1 MVDDTAG
8 RPYGGDVIDL
18 HTHSSRSDGTDAP
31 ADLIAQA
38 AEAGLTT
45 IALTDHDTTVGWDEA
60 AAAARRH
67 GITLVRGAELSTRHN
82 RRSVHLLAY
91 LFDPD
96 HAELAEEMRRTR
108 EDRVPRLQ
116 RIVEHMAA
124 DGFPVTWE
132 DVLAQVPEG
141 PVSLGRPHLADA
153 LVAHGLAHDRSEVF
167 ARWLHNG
174 SAYYEPHYATAT
186 ADAVRL
192 VRAAGGVP
200 VIAHPFAVRRQ
211 RAVDGDDV
219 AMLADAGLV
228 GIEADHRDLDDAGRA
243 LARGLATDL
252 DLVVTGSSDFHGDGK
267 TNRLGENTTA
277 PEALAR
283 IEAVASGATPLLR

>member
-1 MVDDTAG
+1 M
-8 RPYGGDVIDL
+8 IDL
-18 HTHSSRSDGTDAP
+18 HTHSARSDGTDAP
-31 ADLIAQA
+31 AELVAQA
-38 AEAGLTT
+38 AEAGLST
-45 IALTDHDTTVGWDEA
+45 IALTDHDTTVGWAEA
-60 AAAARRH
+60 AAAAQRH

-96 HAELAEEMRRTR
+96 EAQLAEEMRRTR

-124 DGFPVTWE
+124 EGFPVTWE

-153 LVAHGLAHDRSEVF
+153 LVAKGLAHDRSEVF

-174 SAYYEPHYATAT
+174 SAFYEPHYATAT
-186 ADAVRL
+186 VDAVRL

-200 VIAHPFAVRRQ
+200 VLAHPFAVRRQ

-219 AMLADAGLV
+219 AMLAEAGLV
-228 GIEADHRDLDDAGRA
+228 GIEADHRDLDDAGRG
-243 LARGLATDL
+243 LARDLAAAL

-267 TNRLGENTTA
+267 TNRLGENTTS
-277 PEALAR
+277 PESLAR
-283 IEAVASGATPLLR
+283 IEAIASGATPLLR

>member
-1 MVDDTAG
+1 M
-8 RPYGGDVIDL
+8 IDL

-38 AEAGLTT
+38 AEAGVTT
-45 IALTDHDTTVGWDEA
+45 IALTDHDTTAGWVEA
-60 AAAARRH
+60 AASAQRH
-67 GITLVRGAELSTRHN
+67 GISLMRGAELSTRHH

-96 HAELAEEMRRTR
+96 DADLAEEMRRTR
-108 EDRVPRLQ
+108 EDRGPRLR

-124 DGFPVTWE
+124 DGFPIAWE
-132 DVLAQVPEG
+132 DVLAQVPDG

-153 LVAHGLAHDRSEVF
+153 LVAKGVAHDRSEVF

-174 SAYYEPHYATAT
+174 SAFYEPHYATAT
-186 ADAVRL
+186 VDAVRL

-243 LARGLATDL
+243 RARQLAADL

-267 TNRLGENTTA
+267 PNRLGENTTSA
-277 PEALAR
+277 ESLAR
-283 IEAVASGATPLLR
+283 IEAISSGLTPVLR